1 MTRRRPK
8 KNNTRSSR
16 GKRETTS
23 LDEKFVAETGDKNP
37 EDEYLE
43 GPLVE
48 ERKSFGNNLSTW
60 MVVEI
65 STDGMFAKLKRMS
78 FGGDTTLT
86 AEDILKALREK
97 YLIVE
102 GIDTSLIQDL
112 TARALA
118 KPDAIITGNHQ
129 IACGTPPVSGRDGQI
144 EYTFQDRLSKGTHL
158 DFHELNNTFER
169 TTLEEVLGAGIL
181 GLFVQPGEE
190 LARRITSTQG
200 EPGRDIFGNVSM
212 SPGRFPSLEI
222 GAPVR
227 ESGDRFF
234 ATICGY
240 VYLEDQ
246 HLSIHPPLWL
256 APDLMTAY
264 FIHLQQAAP
273 LPALCDEWL
282 FEALTEL
289 EVSHGID
296 KTAISV
302 LCHTPPQADIVEAV
316 LIAQGTPP
324 IPGADT
330 MVDHPFQIGK
340 HAGKILPDGSIDLR
354 DRNSVVGVEE
364 GQLLGKVISAT
375 KGIPGKNLIGENIE
389 TTDGKEIS
397 FKAGENV
404 RGEGDPPHAFFAEI
418 NGNIY
423 ITSDTIDIKKVFI
436 VDGDVDYE
444 VGNIDTT
451 HDVQINGNISA
462 GFRVKSGGSISV
474 GGLIE
479 AGAVLSCRGD
489 IIAAQG
495 ILGEGTQVTAQGV
508 ISMGSI
514 LTKFI
519 QNSTVMAKGDIEV
532 GSYIFNSKVR
542 SGTTI
547 RVHKEGGVRGG
558 SIVGG
563 ETFASQSIHCHIG
576 GSQSTSTTTIGINP
590 DPANSARIAKLDK
603 AIAFCE
609 SNIVRLL
616 RTMGLQTIDAARIK
630 AAMHQ
635 APISK
640 KKVMVEIIKKIYELV
655 ETRDISAN
663 ERATL
668 EQQQSLLL
676 DKGEI
681 TVEGT
686 LYSGIRIVM
695 GKNSHSLTIDCQD
708 LTFYNS
714 SGVIRSR
721 PPSHQS
727 A

>member
-8 KNNTRSSR
+8 KNNPRSSR
-16 GKRETTS
+16 GKKETTS

-37 EDEYLE
+37 EDECPE
-43 GPLVE
+43 KPLVE
-48 ERKSFGNNLSTW
+48 DRQTFGNSLSTW
-60 MVVEI
+60 MVIEI
-65 STDGMFAKLKRMS
+65 STDGMFVTLKRMS

-86 AEDILKALREK
+86 EEDILKTLREK

-102 GIDTSLIQDL
+102 GINTSLIQDL

-129 IACGTPPVSGRDGQI
+129 IASGTPPVSGRDGQI
-144 EYTFQDRLSKGTHL
+144 EYTFQDRLTKGTHL
-158 DFHELNNTFER
+158 DFHEFNNAFEQ
-169 TTLEEVLGAGIL
+169 TTLEEVLTDGRL

-200 EPGRDIFGNVSM
+200 KPGRDIFGKVKM
-212 SPGRFPSLEI
+212 SPGRSPSLEI
-222 GAPVR
+222 GASVR
-227 ESGDRFF
+227 ESDDRFL

-240 VYLEDQ
+240 VCLQDQ
-246 HLSIHPPLWL
+246 QLSIHPPLWL
-256 APDLMTAY
+256 APDRMTVY

-273 LPALCDEWL
+273 LPALRDEWL
-282 FEALTEL
+282 FEALMAL

-296 KTAISV
+296 KTAISA
-302 LCHTPPQADIVEAV
+302 LCHTPPKSDIVEAV

-324 IPGADT
+324 VPGADT
-330 MVDHPFQIGK
+330 MVDHPFQMGK
-340 HAGKILPDGSIDLR
+340 QAGKILPDGSIDLR
-354 DRNSVVGVEE
+354 DRNSVIGVEE
-364 GQLLGKVISAT
+364 DQPLGEVISAT
-375 KGIPGKNLIGENIE
+375 KGIPGENLLGEHIE

-404 RGEGDPPHAFFAEI
+404 RAEGNPPHAFFAEI
-418 NGNIY
+418 NGNVY
-423 ITSDTIDIKKVFI
+423 ITSDTIHIKKVFI
-436 VDGDVDYE
+436 VNGDVDYE

-462 GFRVKSGGSISV
+462 GFVVKSGGSISV
-474 GGLIE
+474 SGIIE
-479 AGAVLSCRGD
+479 AGSVLSCRGD

-495 ILGEGTQVTAQGV
+495 IVGEGTQVTAQGV

-547 RVHKEGGVRGG
+547 KVHKEGGVRGG

-563 ETFASQSIHCHIG
+563 ETFASQSVHCHIG
-576 GSQSTSTTTIGINP
+576 GSQSTSTTIIGINP

-616 RTMGLQTIDAARIK
+616 RTMGLQTVDAARIK
-630 AAMHQ
+630 AAMNQ
-635 APISK
+635 APVSK

-655 ETRDISAN
+655 EARDISAN
-663 ERATL
+663 ERAAL
-668 EQQQSLLL
+668 EQQQSQLL

-681 TVEGT
+681 TIKGT

-695 GKNSHSLTIDCQD
+695 GKNSHSLTKDYQD

-714 SGVIRSR
+714 SGVIHSR
-721 PPSHQS
+721 PFSHQS